1 MSVKTFCCQI
11 LQRILL
17 FRLLPDILNPDH
29 LSSGSQYNISSTDL
43 VDFAFMCSG

>member
-11 LQRILL
+11 FWSILL
-17 FRLLPDILNPDH
+17 FRLFPDGLNSDY
-29 LSSGSQYNISSTDL
+29 LSSGSQYGISSTDL